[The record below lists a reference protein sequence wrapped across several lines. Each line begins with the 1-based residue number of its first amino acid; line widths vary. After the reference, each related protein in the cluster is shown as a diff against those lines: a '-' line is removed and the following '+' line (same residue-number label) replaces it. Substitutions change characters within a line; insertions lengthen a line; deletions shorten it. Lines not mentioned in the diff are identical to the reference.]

1 MRTHDPL
8 PAHPPAILIVDDD
21 APTLELYAGALG
33 RHYRVFVCSGHQD
46 VLEFLSTEPIHL
58 VVLEPS
64 VAGYDAWQL
73 LEQIVKA
80 HSVPVIVCST
90 LDERRAGRD
99 AGASAYLIKP
109 VLPATLL
116 KMVKSILT

>member
-8 PAHPPAILIVDDD
+8 PTPLPAILIVDDD
-21 APTLELYAGALG
+21 APTLELYAGVLG

-46 VLEFLSTEPIHL
+46 VLEILSKESIHL

-80 HSVPVIVCST
+80 YAVPVIVCSA
-90 LDERRAGRD
+90 LDERGSGMN

-116 KMVKSILT
+116 KMVKSILS